1 MGMTK
6 QHGHGFTI
14 VELLIVIVVIG
25 IIAAIVTLT
34 FNGVQERA
42 RLTVARTEINS
53 FDKSVQVFRVDFDR
67 NPSQLNDFSTVLRD
81 SGMYDSTRT
90 QDKSY
95 AICANASGYAIVAWA
110 PLVGTYKNGDT
121 LYLVSKGSG
130 QSLYTLTNS
139 SLESNNQLDKICDQ
153 VYGDSTFD
161 VWTYDVP

>member
-1 MGMTK
+1 MTT
-6 QHGHGFTI
+6 QRTHGFTI
-14 VELLIVIVVIG
+14 IELLIVIVLIG
-25 IIAAIVTLT
+25 IIAVIVALT
-34 FNGVQERA
+34 YNGIQDRA

-67 NPSQLNDFSTVLRD
+67 NPSQLNDFSAVMRD
-81 SGMYDSTRT
+81 SGMFDSTRT
-90 QDKSY
+90 HDKSY
-95 AICANASGYAIVAWA
+95 AICASTSGYAIVAWA

-130 QSLYTLTNS
+130 QSLHTLSNS
-139 SLESNNQLDKICDQ
+139 SLSSNNQLDKICDQ